1 MIQKASKT
9 NRQSG
14 QAALIVTFAS
24 VFLFGLL
31 GVVVDTGYGY
41 FVKQVAQAAVDS
53 AAMAGAGMAQSSGGT
68 CGDAVL
74 CQSDTACAVN
84 PTSPP
89 VTNFDAACLYASKN
103 GFPTTATQ
111 RVTLSAGTGKPPSNS
126 GVTASYWITATA
138 TRTFPLS
145 FTRILGFETAT
156 VSAQATSGLVPSYSA
171 GGCICR
177 NTQ

>member
-1 MIQKASKT
+1 MIQKVSKT

-14 QAALIVTFAS
+14 QAALMVTCAS

-53 AAMAGAGMAQSSGGT
+53 AAMAGAGMAQSNGGT
-68 CGDAVL
+68 CGYSVL
-74 CQSDTACAVN
+74 CQSDTVCAAN

-103 GFPTTATQ
+103 
-111 RVTLSAGTGKPPSNS
+111 
-126 GVTASYWITATA
+126 
-138 TRTFPLS
+138 
-145 FTRILGFETAT
+145 
-156 VSAQATSGLVPSYSA
+156 
-171 GGCICR
+171 
-177 NTQ
+177 